1 MNVPSNLQDIVA
13 EANSAANRACLAF
26 LGKYYEGVDRG
37 PCGFAWVFIYDDENK
52 KIRKNSRLGKA
63 LASLG
68 ITQGG
73 EGVHN
78 VINPGPSHL
87 VQNVDALL
95 AGAKAYAE
103 VFSRHGFNAF
113 ARSRLD

>member
-26 LGKYYEGVDRG
+26 LSKYYGGVDDG

-52 KIRKNSRLGKA
+52 KIRKNSKLGKA
-63 LASLG
+63 LANLG
-68 ITQGG
+68 ITQSQR
-73 EGVHN
+73 VHV
-78 VINPGPSHL
+78 VINPGPRHL
-87 VQNVDALL
+87 VQNVDARL

-103 VFSRHGFNAF
+103 VFNRHGFKAHTQ
-113 ARSRLD
+113 SRLD